1 MRDQTPPELLR
12 AVLESHGRPLS
23 AGEVKEALSGIVS
36 DAQWTSWWAAARKH
50 EQVMTSGSGGRQS
63 YAWAASG
70 GHASDAVWRAF
81 ERADTAGKMD
91 LLRKNADRDPVL
103 RQRMVDALVSLGE
116 AAQASS
122 PAVAYEIWWAL
133 DRAGA
138 APAGVAWAPEA
149 LLRGVDPRQF
159 LPAVGDRVLRERG
172 YALLASVRTDWREMY
187 ADLLAREEDPRSLVF
202 LADALRREAPQVLER
217 FYDQTLAQ
225 PRKAQAAFVWLS
237 ERAAEDPAIAGRN
250 PLRLLQQLLAA
261 LNTDEFLPYRTRL
274 RPLFESGKTV
284 PKLLLRLEED
294 QAPQAYEAL
303 TRAAGL
309 ETFARQPLLNA
320 LELRFPALRQ
330 QVDLPLYATAEAIA
344 ERRAELKKL
353 LDIEI
358 PQNRKAIEEARALG
372 DLREN
377 FEYKSAR
384 QRHEYLAA
392 RTAQLDGELRR
403 VRPIEAGTIDASEVR
418 VGTRLRL
425 RDPKGAER
433 SLTIL
438 GPWESKPEA
447 DVISYESE
455 AAARLL
461 GKRAG
466 DEISWDG
473 KPFTI
478 AAIEPFA

>member
-1 MRDQTPPELLR
+1 
-12 AVLESHGRPLS
+12 
-23 AGEVKEALSGIVS
+23 
-36 DAQWTSWWAAARKH
+36 
-50 EQVMTSGSGGRQS
+50 
-63 YAWAASG
+63 
-70 GHASDAVWRAF
+70 
-81 ERADTAGKMD
+81 
-91 LLRKNADRDPVL
+91 
-103 RQRMVDALVSLGE
+103 
-116 AAQASS
+116 
-122 PAVAYEIWWAL
+122 
-133 DRAGA
+133 
-138 APAGVAWAPEA
+138 
-149 LLRGVDPRQF
+149 
-159 LPAVGDRVLRERG
+159 VLRERG
-172 YALLASVRTDWREMY
+172 YTLLASVRTDWREMY

-202 LADALRREAPQVLER
+202 LADSLRREAPQVLER

-225 PRKAQAAFVWLS
+225 PRKAQAAFVWMS
-237 ERAAEDPAIAGRN
+237 ERAADDPAIAGRN

-309 ETFARQPLLNA
+309 ETFTRQPLLNA
-320 LELRFPALRQ
+320 LEMRFPALRQ
-330 QVDLPLYATAEAIA
+330 AGDLPLYATAEAIA

-384 QRHEYLAA
+384 QRHEYLAS

-403 VRPIEAGTIDASEVR
+403 VRPIEAGTIDPSEVR

-425 RDPKGAER
+425 RDADGAER